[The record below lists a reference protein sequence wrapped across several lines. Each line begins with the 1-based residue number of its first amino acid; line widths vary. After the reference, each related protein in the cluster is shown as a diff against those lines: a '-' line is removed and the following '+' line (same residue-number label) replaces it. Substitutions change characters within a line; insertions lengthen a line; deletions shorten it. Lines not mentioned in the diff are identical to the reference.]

1 MEADLTNTFK
11 DNDKQVLRGNE
22 REGKRE
28 TEREEEFVK
37 ILSQVRYL
45 LS

>member
-28 TEREEEFVK
+28 TEIKEEFIK